1 MDRTAHSCSP
11 VTWRERAADGS
22 LFVTGRSDSQ
32 VKVRGHRLHL
42 EEVEA
47 AIVRHPEVKDARVV
61 PRTHSNGDVT
71 LSAFVVGRPDAAL
84 DGPAV
89 QRSLREILPGYS
101 VPTTFVV
108 VDSLPLTAHGK
119 VDRDA
124 LLRLVPAP
132 AIPGSPDSEIEEV
145 LADLWRDAF
154 DRDDVDVEQ
163 PFLTAGG
170 DSLAATVIAAGI
182 HDIFGIEL
190 GLGVFAGDPTVSE
203 LARLINDQRAT
214 GVVTVLHEI
223 EKVPRRGSHPLSC
236 LAARNLDQGV
246 RGSELAG
253 AGVAVRHPGRSG
265 RHRVQR
271 EHRGHHA
278 TP

>member
-1 MDRTAHSCSP
+1 
-11 VTWRERAADGS
+11 
-22 LFVTGRSDSQ
+22 
-32 VKVRGHRLHL
+32 
-42 EEVEA
+42 
-47 AIVRHPEVKDARVV
+47 
-61 PRTHSNGDVT
+61 
-71 LSAFVVGRPDAAL
+71 
-84 DGPAV
+84 
-89 QRSLREILPGYS
+89 
-101 VPTTFVV
+101 
-108 VDSLPLTAHGK
+108 
-119 VDRDA
+119 

-190 GLGVFAGDPTVSE
+190 GLGIFAGDPTVSE

-223 EKVPRRGSHPLSC
+223 EKVPRRGSHPLSSSQLGTWTRLSAPPAAACSC
-236 LAARNLDQGV
+236 LVIGASEPAKARVLSV
-246 RGSELAG
+246 MPLMPCPE
-253 AGVAVRHPGRSG
+253 P
-265 RHRVQR
+265 
-271 EHRGHHA
+271 
-278 TP
+278 PPP